1 MSKFIKVHVILN
13 KNNEEIYY
21 VNTSNICYL
30 IPENNRTIIKLIY
43 NQQDNTYLSVKESID
58 NILKQM

>member
-30 IPENNRTIIKLIY
+30 IPENNRTIIKRIY

>member
-1 MSKFIKVHVILN
+1 MSKFIKVHGILN

-58 NILKQM
+58 NILTQM